1 MKIVFATNNLNKLE
15 EIRNLVPENIK
26 IIGLNDIQCI
36 EELPE
41 TQLTLEGNA
50 LQKANYIYSKYG
62 FNCFADDTGLE
73 IDALGGEPG
82 VFSAR
87 YAGEACKAEDNMRKI
102 LVKLKGEEV
111 RSAKFKTVI
120 ALIIKGK
127 ETFFEG
133 KCNGSITKT
142 MNGAEGFG
150 YDPIFKPFGYDLTFA
165 EMTKAEKGAISH
177 RGKAVK
183 KLILF
188 IASTD

>member
-1 MKIVFATNNLNKLE
+1 MKRVFATNNLNKLE

-87 YAGEACKAEDNMRKI
+87 YAGEACKAEDNMRKV
-102 LVKLKGEEV
+102 LDKLKGEEV
-111 RSAKFKTVI
+111 RSAKFRTVI

-142 MNGAEGFG
+142 MNGSEGFG

-165 EMTKAEKGAISH
+165 EMTKAEKGFISH
-177 RGKAVK
+177 RGKAVE
-183 KLILF
+183 KLVNFLHR
-188 IASTD
+188 

>member
-87 YAGEACKAEDNMRKI
+87 YAGEACKAEDNMRKV
-102 LVKLKGEEV
+102 LDKLKGEKV
-111 RSAKFKTVI
+111 RSAKFRTVI

-133 KCNGSITKT
+133 KCNGSITKI
-142 MNGAEGFG
+142 MKGAEGFG
-150 YDPIFKPFGYDLTFA
+150 YDPIFRPFGYDLTFA

-177 RGKAVK
+177 RGKAVE